1 MTVPR
6 ELLSLRAILKTH
18 VVAVNCCQSAKTA
31 GMSVTSY
38 RMNRLTEPRNI
49 DEVANLAT
57 QQQSQILFRV
67 FSAVLVR
74 MALGNA
80 QDENRTNKIASW
92 PDGFTMRAVFDVKK
106 RKSVLK

>member
-38 RMNRLTEPRNI
+38 RMNRLTVKISIP
-49 DEVANLAT
+49 AYSLSA
-57 QQQSQILFRV
+57 SQ
-67 FSAVLVR
+67 A
-74 MALGNA
+74 
-80 QDENRTNKIASW
+80 
-92 PDGFTMRAVFDVKK
+92 RAHKCQPGTG
-106 RKSVLK
+106 S